1 MRKRIA
7 VTLAAA
13 VLLPFGAYAGDK
25 AKDKDAKMPNTSNE
39 AAATTGTGNTAGQS
53 AAAGAS
59 SNSQSAK
66 ETARENAASDVKD
79 KQLKS
84 NKQAQEPRDS
94 AAQRKLETESD

>member
-13 VLLPFGAYAGDK
+13 LLLPFGAYAGEK
-25 AKDKDAKMPNTSNE
+25 AKNKDAKMPNTSNE
-39 AAATTGTGNTAGQS
+39 ATTNTGTGNTAGQS

-59 SNSQSAK
+59 SNSQSAR
-66 ETARENAASDVKD
+66 ETARENAASDAKAD
-79 KQLKS
+79 KQVKP
-84 NKQAQEPRDS
+84 KEQAQERDS

>member
-13 VLLPFGAYAGDK
+13 LLLPFGAYAGEK
-25 AKDKDAKMPNTSNE
+25 AKDKDAKAPNTSSE

-66 ETARENAASDVKD
+66 ESAGENATSDVKAD
-79 KQLKS
+79 KLAKAK
-84 NKQAQEPRDS
+84 KQPTQQDR
-94 AAQRKLETESD
+94 RN